1 MNELIS
7 IIVPCYN
14 SEKYL
19 ERCVYSLINQTIK
32 NIEIILI
39 NDGSTDKTGELC
51 EYYANLD
58 KRIKV
63 IHKKNE
69 GVAYAR
75 NTGIDFAT
83 GKYIGFVDSDDFV
96 ELDMYEILYSAMISN
111 DADISQCSYNRVEGK
126 KIIPI
131 NKTQNNIILNNEDG
145 MKNVI
150 DATIFFPAV
159 WNKLYKRNII
169 KTYFRSFRLCE
180 DRIFNIET
188 FINAKKSIY
197 VDICKY
203 NYVNNVGSLVNVDY
217 SKKNLDVLLGNRYI
231 TEFVALHYPK
241 LEKYTLKNEF
251 VESIVQL
258 GSIYYFNLEHNFAD
272 DIDNI
277 IIRLKQ
283 ISKKCLKYNIL
294 PKKYLIFII
303 MVYGNK
309 KIFTNII
316 KFLFNISLGT
326 S

>member
-188 FINAKKSIY
+188 FINAKKKH
-197 VDICKY
+197 IC
-203 NYVNNVGSLVNVDY
+203 
-217 SKKNLDVLLGNRYI
+217 RY
-231 TEFVALHYPK
+231 
-241 LEKYTLKNEF
+241 
-251 VESIVQL
+251 
-258 GSIYYFNLEHNFAD
+258 
-272 DIDNI
+272 
-277 IIRLKQ
+277 
-283 ISKKCLKYNIL
+283 
-294 PKKYLIFII
+294 
-303 MVYGNK
+303 M
-309 KIFTNII
+309 
-316 KFLFNISLGT
+316 
-326 S
+326 

>member
-1 MNELIS
+1 M
-7 IIVPCYN
+7 
-14 SEKYL
+14 
-19 ERCVYSLINQTIK
+19 
-32 NIEIILI
+32 

-203 NYVNNVGSLVNVDY
+203 NYVNNVSSLVN
-217 SKKNLDVLLGNRYI
+217 KI
-231 TEFVALHYPK
+231 
-241 LEKYTLKNEF
+241 
-251 VESIVQL
+251 IV
-258 GSIYYFNLEHNFAD
+258 
-272 DIDNI
+272 
-277 IIRLKQ
+277 
-283 ISKKCLKYNIL
+283 
-294 PKKYLIFII
+294 
-303 MVYGNK
+303 K
-309 KIFTNII
+309 KI
-316 KFLFNISLGT
+316 
-326 S
+326 